1 MMVFI
6 SALVGPPTNIRV
18 EATSNSSAVVQWD
31 FENGQVD
38 GFVVKYMHEPGG
50 RSDTE
55 RWTARTVM
63 SPNSRHLEVP
73 HLTAHKPYAFCV
85 LAIKNNQRPTTFSV
99 QGTNH
104 ANSEKVAFSLVH
116 THKVF
121 RKSLLSFFFEIGDF
135 TL

>member
-1 MMVFI
+1 MATAESAISSADVFDAI
-6 SALVGPPTNIRV
+6 VNKAPGPLDIPIMRALVGPPTNVRV

-63 SPNSRHLEVP
+63 SPTSRHLEVP

-85 LAIKNNQRPTTFSV
+85 LAIKNNVSSKR
-99 QGTNH
+99 
-104 ANSEKVAFSLVH
+104 
-116 THKVF
+116 
-121 RKSLLSFFFEIGDF
+121 I
-135 TL
+135 